1 MSSSGPYTPP
11 AESSL
16 RRLARQ
22 LREGVYVASS
32 ASGLSSAIAHSK
44 WRRARTLILCYHG
57 VSIDDEHEWSDLYV
71 SAELLDR
78 RLAWLRRHDYNVLSL
93 DEAVQS
99 LAAGAL
105 PSKSVVL
112 TFDDGAFDFA
122 VRAMPVLAAHR
133 APATV
138 YLTTYY
144 VQKRLPVFD
153 TMLSYLMWKGAGSE
167 FRIPGMLERLAAPHE
182 EDEASRRTLQF
193 RIMAHARDA
202 GISADEK
209 QRWLQ
214 DMASALHVDFDRL
227 LDLKLLHVMS
237 ADDVRGL
244 DRSLVDLQ
252 LHTHRHRTPH
262 DRELFSREIADN
274 RTAMASLTEPASL
287 RHFCYPSGQY
297 TAEQVRWL
305 ADLGIASATTCNPGM
320 AARRDNPLLLP
331 RLIDSESVTDG
342 KFAAWSSG
350 LGALLSPGTG

>member
-16 RRLARQ
+16 RRLARR

-105 PSKSVVL
+105 PPKSVVL
-112 TFDDGAFDFA
+112 TFDDGAHDFA

-133 APATV
+133 TPATV

-144 VQKRLPVFD
+144 VNKRLPVFD
-153 TMLSYLMWKGAGSE
+153 TMLSYLMWKGAGRE
-167 FRIPGMLERLAAPHE
+167 FSIPGMPETFTAPRRE
-182 EDEASRRTLQF
+182 QNARREAIQSQIVRHT
-193 RIMAHARDA
+193 HAGA
-202 GISADEK
+202 VSADEK
-209 QRWLQ
+209 HAWLRRL
-214 DMASALHVDFDRL
+214 AAKLHVDFDRL
-227 LDLKLLHVMS
+227 LELQLLHIMS
-237 ADDVRGL
+237 TDDVKGL
-244 DRSLVDLQ
+244 DASLIDLQ

-262 DRELFSREIADN
+262 DRDLFRQEIDDN
-274 RTAMASLTEPASL
+274 RAAMASLTEPSRL

-297 TAEQVRWL
+297 TAEQVQWL
-305 ADLGIASATTCNPGM
+305 ADLGVNSATTCNPGI
-320 AARRDNPLLLP
+320 ATQHDASLLLP
-331 RLIDSESVTDG
+331 RLIDSEQVTDA
-342 KFAAWSSG
+342 KFAAWASG
-350 LGALLSPGTG
+350 FGALLATGAR